1 MREGVTAEFVHL
13 HVHSQYSLLDGA
25 IKVKD
30 LAKRAK
36 GLGMKAVALTDHGNM
51 FGTIQHYLAC
61 KDAGVSAILGCEVNV
76 VRDGAKP
83 PPSKSGGASA
93 DLGEDLPVDHLVLLA
108 GSLDGYK
115 NLVRIV
121 SAGHLEPVSIR
132 GPSMREETIAKNNG
146 GVIALTG
153 CLGGVIAQQ
162 VLEQGE
168 EAGRAALDRL
178 RGLFEPGNLYVELQD
193 HGFPEQAVVN
203 DILARAAADLGLP
216 VVATNDAHF
225 FKKDD
230 GESQLYLSCIAANR
244 SFADANAGHHGSY
257 EMYLKSAE
265 EMEQLFR
272 DRPRALTSTLEIAER
287 CTSYKLKLGE
297 PMLPTFKVPEGYDTD
312 GYFRHVAA
320 RGLEERFVELAKAGR
335 TDVDPEAY
343 RARLGVELDVICKMK
358 FPGYFL
364 IVWDF
369 IRHAKEKGIPVGP
382 GRGSGAGSLVA
393 YAMRITDLDP
403 IPYNLLFERFLNPE
417 RVSMPDFDVDFCMDR
432 RDEVI
437 QYVAERYG
445 KRSVGQIATFHELKS
460 RSVIKDV
467 GRVMGLPANESQRI
481 ASLVPQK
488 GPGVMYTIPEALEI
502 EPKLKAL
509 TESDPTIAELIA
521 QAQKLEG
528 LTRHAG
534 MHAAGVVISEGP
546 LDDHVP
552 CFKNGE
558 QIVTQYHKDDVEKA
572 GLVKFDF
579 LGLKTLTV
587 IDIAVRLVNARP
599 DRSGEGAEKLD
610 MGALPL
616 DDQATYALLQSG
628 ETTGVFQLESS
639 GMQQLFK
646 DLRPDAFE
654 DIVAAVA
661 LYRPG
666 PLGTGMVK
674 DFVDCK
680 HGRKPIAKMHPLVDE
695 LLRPTYG
702 VIVYQEQVMQVA
714 QKLAGYSLGGA
725 DLLRRAMGKKKPE
738 EMAKQKATF
747 VEGSLKNGVSNEDAD
762 RIFGLLEYFA
772 GYGFNKSHSA
782 AYALLTYHTAYLKAH
797 YPVEFLC
804 ALMTADRDKIEKVVR
819 IIAEGR
825 AWGVEILP
833 PAINESKTD
842 FTVVYAEPKK
852 QGEARKKIA
861 RRKGK
866 MSDPFEPKIRFGL
879 GAIRGV
885 GEAALEAVLEA
896 RGEGGPFKDLFDF
909 AQRVDSKRMNKGV
922 LEALVACGA
931 FDAELAELEVSRADA
946 FAAIDRALERSR
958 TASKDR
964 ERGQTSLFGLFSAA
978 APETAGAQRDEYPKA
993 EPWDLRETLTREKEA
1008 LGFYVS
1014 GHPLDRYGV
1023 ELGRFE
1029 VVATSQLPSM
1039 DAWSKV
1045 RVAGMVEG
1053 YRARIFKGGGGK
1065 VAFFAL
1071 EDTAGRIEVKVREKQ
1086 IDLYEAV
1093 LTSGEPV
1100 LVSGKLSFPM
1110 VEEEEE
1116 NPGPREPTLLLDE
1129 VVPLADAIRAE
1140 TRGVLVRLSAAKH
1153 GRDQV
1158 ERLGAALRESPG
1170 SCPVELTIELEGG
1183 AEALMRLPGV
1193 KVEPNDA
1200 MLARLEKLFGGKV
1213 VELR

>member
-1 MREGVTAEFVHL
+1 MSAEFVHL

-36 GLGMKAVALTDHGNM
+36 GLGMQSVALTDHGNM

-61 KDAGVSAILGCEVNV
+61 KEAGIAPILGCEVNV
-76 VRDGAKP
+76 AREGARP
-83 PPSKSGGASA
+83 PPSKKEGASA

-108 GSLDGYK
+108 GSEEGYK

-121 SAGHLEPVSIR
+121 SAGHLEPVSMRAPSIR
-132 GPSMREETIAKNNG
+132 ESTIAQNKG
-146 GVIALTG
+146 GIIALTG
-153 CLGGVIAQQ
+153 CMGGIIAQQ

-168 EAGRAALDRL
+168 GAGRAALDRL
-178 RGLFEPGNLYVELQD
+178 RSIFEPGSLYVELQD
-193 HGFPEQAVVN
+193 HGLPEQPIVN
-203 DILARAAADLGLP
+203 DILARAADDLGLGL
-216 VVATNDAHF
+216 VATNDAHF
-225 FKKDD
+225 WSRED
-230 GESQLYLSCIAANR
+230 GESQLYLSCIAGNR
-244 SFADANAGHHGSY
+244 SFADANAAHHGSY
-257 EMYLKSAE
+257 EMFLKSPD
-265 EMEQLFR
+265 EMGHLFR
-272 DRPRALTSTLEIAER
+272 DRPSAAKNTMAIAER
-287 CTSYKLKLGE
+287 CTSFKLKLGE

-320 RGLEERFVELAKAGR
+320 RGLEERFVELARAGR
-335 TDVDPEAY
+335 RTIDQEAY
-343 RARLGVELDVICKMK
+343 KARLQIELDVICQMK

-369 IRHAKEKGIPVGP
+369 IRHAKDKGIPVGP

-403 IPYNLLFERFLNPE
+403 LPYNLLFERFLNPE

-437 QYVAERYG
+437 QYVADRYG

-467 GRVMGLPANESQRI
+467 ARVMGIPAIEAQRI

-488 GPGVMYTIPEALEI
+488 APGIMYTIPEALEI

-509 TESDPTIAELIA
+509 KESDPTIAELIT
-521 QAQKLEG
+521 QAIKLEG

-552 CFKNGE
+552 CFRNGD

-599 DRSGEGAEKLD
+599 DRVEAEKLD
-610 MGALPL
+610 VGALPL
-616 DDQATYALLQSG
+616 DDDATYALLQSG

-654 DIVAAVA
+654 DIIAAVA

-666 PLGTGMVK
+666 PLGSGMVK

-680 HGRKPIAKMHPLVDE
+680 HGRKPIAKMHDLVDE
-695 LLRPTYG
+695 LLKPTYG
-702 VIVYQEQVMQVA
+702 VIVYQEQVMQIT
-714 QKLAGYSLGGA
+714 QHLAGYTLGGA
-725 DLLRRAMGKKKPE
+725 DLLRRAMGKKKAE

-747 VEGSLKNGVSNEDAD
+747 VQGSIAKGVSEEDAD
-762 RIFGLLEYFA
+762 RIFALLEYFA

-782 AYALLTYHTAYLKAH
+782 AYALLTYQTAYLKAH

-842 FTVVYAEPKK
+842 FTVVYAESNN
-852 QGEARKKIA
+852 GVHSRRKSGRRRGSKIA
-861 RRKGK
+861 
-866 MSDPFEPKIRFGL
+866 DLYDPKIRFGL
-879 GAIRGV
+879 GAIRGI
-885 GEAALEAVLEA
+885 GESALEAVLEA
-896 RGEGGPFKDLFDF
+896 RNEGGPFLDLFDF
-909 AQRVDSKRMNKGV
+909 AQRVDSRRVNKGV
-922 LEALVACGA
+922 LESLVACGA
-931 FDAELAELEVSRADA
+931 FDAQFATLGVTRADA
-946 FAAIDRALERSR
+946 FLVIDRALERSR

-964 ERGQTSLFGLFSAA
+964 ERGQTSLFGLFTQA
-978 APETAGAQRDEYPKA
+978 APEAAGSRDEYPKA

-1023 ELGRFE
+1023 ELSRFE
-1029 VVATSQLPSM
+1029 VLPTAGLPSM

-1071 EDTAGRIEVKVREKQ
+1071 EDTVGRIEVKVRERQ

-1093 LTSGEPV
+1093 LTSKEPV

-1110 VEEEEE
+1110 VEEEDE

-1129 VVPLADAIRAE
+1129 VVLLADAIRAE
-1140 TRGVLVRLSAAKH
+1140 TRGVLVRLNSAKH
-1153 GRDQV
+1153 GRDQM

-1183 AEALMRLPGV
+1183 AEAVMRLPGFR
-1193 KVEPNDA
+1193 VEPNDA